1 MRPPTRVGIA
11 TGLVVVSDL
20 IGSGACQE
28 QAIVGETPGNLS
40 LLQNLATN
48 AMPATISPPKFAI
61 RLVSVSPF
69 QTSRND
75 Q

>member
-40 LLQNLATN
+40 LLQNLATS
-48 AMPATISPPKFAI
+48 AMPATISPAPKI
-61 RLVSVSPF
+61 RHPFSECVSIP
-69 QTSRND
+69 NKPK
-75 Q
+75 